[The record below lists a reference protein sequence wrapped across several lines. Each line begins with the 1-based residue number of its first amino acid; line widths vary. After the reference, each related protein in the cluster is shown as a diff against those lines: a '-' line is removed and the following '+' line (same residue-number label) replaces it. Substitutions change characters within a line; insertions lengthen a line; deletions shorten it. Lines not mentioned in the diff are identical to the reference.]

1 VLFDVPHATLW
12 IYHKW
17 YVKSG
22 QPRNTDVGAPQV
34 QTR

>member
-1 VLFDVPHATLW
+1 VLFDVPHAALC

-22 QPRNTDVGAPQV
+22 GCPSDA
-34 QTR
+34 